1 MRAEVLLR
9 AAEILR
15 CVHGEPEP
23 FVPEGPELALGRKL
37 RERGRLVVAP
47 LREASERLFAEHVD
61 AAADPAFD
69 RSALG
74 EAGDAIVVEL
84 DDAERRPRLCDRDR
98 RGCAARA
105 VSSKQGREVEI
116 EQLVAVECED
126 VAALLPPGRGKA
138 DASTAPE
145 PLWLLGDRDLGAESV
160 ERGCELLTRA
170 GVAADDHAPD
180 GGTAEQS

>member
-15 CVHGEPEP
+15 CVHGEPQP

-47 LREASERLFAEHVD
+47 LREASERLFAEYVD
-61 AAADPAFD
+61 AAADPGLD

-74 EAGDAIVVEL
+74 EAGDPIVVEL
-84 DDAERRPRLCDRDR
+84 DDAERRRRLRDRDR

-116 EQLVAVECED
+116 EQLVAVEREH
-126 VAALLPPGRGKA
+126 VVGLLPLRRGEA
-138 DASTAPE
+138 DASTPPE
-145 PLWLLGDRDLGAESV
+145 PLGLL
-160 ERGCELLTRA
+160 
-170 GVAADDHAPD
+170 
-180 GGTAEQS
+180 